1 MRRLLAIASTVA
13 AALAVALPAT
23 AFAGVPAPPT
33 PPVQPAT
40 GPGGAAHKWD
50 DMKVVFHDDADDN
63 LDYWTYEPRQW
74 TGKSAKK
81 PDRVP
86 VTFFLHGYS
95 ATNPAVYLSWINHI
109 VEKGN
114 ALIYPKYQ
122 ANNYIPTAL
131 YTPNAISSLKSG
143 LAWLKANGKPKLRL
157 GDGVNVIGHSY
168 GGAVATNVGAEAVA
182 AGLPKPASMLLV
194 NPFVENADY
203 KPPADAIDPDLSG
216 IPKGTELDCIVA
228 DIDSLTGR
236 LGCDEIFDRID
247 HVKRADYLW
256 MYSDDHGDPPLTISH
271 VSPIIAA
278 ADDAYDFYGF
288 WKLSDALGTCA
299 FDDRNCAYATGGGAE
314 QRSLGEWSDGTP
326 VRGIDV
332 FTKPPPCPP
341 GTQTYGC

>member
-1 MRRLLAIASTVA
+1 MIRLVVA
-13 AALAVALPAT
+13 CAFALAVAFPAT
-23 AFAGVPAPPT
+23 GLASTPAAPAQ
-33 PPVQPAT
+33 PVEPAT

-50 DMKVVFHDDADDN
+50 AMKVVFHDDADDN

-74 TGKSAKK
+74 TGKAAKK

-95 ATNPAVYLSWINHI
+95 ATDPVAYMNWIKHI

-122 ANNYIPTAL
+122 ANNYIPTAW
-131 YTPNAISSLKSG
+131 YTPNAISALKSA

-157 GDGVNVIGHSY
+157 GKGANVIGHSY

-203 KPPADAIDPDLSG
+203 KPPADAIDADLSG
-216 IPKGTELDCIVA
+216 IPKGTELACIVA
-228 DIDSLTGR
+228 DIDAPAGR
-236 LGCDEIFDRID
+236 LGCDEIFGRID

-256 MYSDDHGDPPLTISH
+256 MYSDDHGDPPLEISH
-271 VSPIIAA
+271 RAPSIASP
-278 ADDAYDFYGF
+278 DDAYDFYGF

-299 FDDRNCAYATGGGAE
+299 LDDRNCAYAIGGGAR

-326 VRGIDV
+326 VRPMDV
-332 FTKPPPCPP
+332 FTKPPPCPE